1 MSQVLDS
8 ISRPSLVKLLLA
20 GKIGVLPTD
29 TVYGLVCSAHSETA
43 VARLYGLK
51 NRHKKPGTLV
61 AANITQLL
69 SLGFSKKE
77 LDVAL
82 IFWPASLS
90 IILPLPTGEYSY
102 LMQEVGD
109 IAVRIPNNLPL
120 QELLEKTG
128 PLLTTSA
135 NLPRE
140 QPAATVQEAIDYFG
154 DKLDFYV
161 DGGTLSSPPSTIIK
175 IIDGKTVVLR
185 QGAAKIQ

>member
-135 NLPRE
+135 NLPGE
-140 QPAATVQEAIDYFG
+140 QPAATVREAIDYFG